1 MRGIRKVESGK
12 ERKMVARDAGMGPV
26 SLISILAGTLVAFA
40 AFAILLAVVAGILAA
55 VGFDTADL
63 VSIDYQKVGIISA
76 IVTFLVLFVAYFFGG
91 YIAGRLARRA
101 GALNGGL
108 VFLLAILI
116 GVVVAVLV
124 ATQSDTQAIA
134 TNVRVVGVPT
144 SGEDYRP
151 LATIAGVAS
160 LLAMLGGAILGGVS
174 GERWHGK
181 LAARAMSPDVGPE
194 AAGRTQMV
202 EAEQR
207 REGTTAGRE
216 GTTAGG
222 PQRRPWAQDQPAQ
235 PAQPA
240 QATQPVPA
248 AHSAPPAEEPAHRG
262 PQDSSRWN
270 EAEARAWGTP
280 APVDHGTTDPAVD
293 DAGRTVATDDERP
306 GGVQA
311 SSRPRRDRPLRRGEG
326 RGR

>member
-1 MRGIRKVESGK
+1 MRGIGKVESGK
-12 ERKMVARDAGMGPV
+12 DRKMVARDAGMGSI

-181 LAARAMSPDVGPE
+181 LAARAMSPDVGTE

-207 REGTTAGRE
+207 REGTTAG
-216 GTTAGG
+216 GS
-222 PQRRPWAQDQPAQ
+222 QLRPWAQDQ

-248 AHSAPPAEEPAHRG
+248 AQPAPPAEEPAHSG

-293 DAGRTVATDDERP
+293 DAGGTVATDDERP

>member
-1 MRGIRKVESGK
+1 MRGFGKVESGK
-12 ERKMVARDAGMGPV
+12 DRKMVARDAGMGPI

-40 AFAILLAVVAGILAA
+40 AFAILLAIVAGILAA

-63 VSIDYQKVGIISA
+63 TSIDYQKVGIISA

-91 YIAGRLARRA
+91 YISGRLARRA

-108 VFLLAILI
+108 VFLMAILI
-116 GVVVAVLV
+116 GVVVAVVV
-124 ATQSDTQAIA
+124 ATQSDTEAIA
-134 TNVRVVGVPT
+134 NQVRVVGVPT
-144 SGEDYRP
+144 SGADYRP

-202 EAEQR
+202 EAQER
-207 REGTTAGRE
+207 RNER
-216 GTTAGG
+216 G
-222 PQRRPWAQDQPAQ
+222 PQSRPWSGDQPAEPQ
-235 PAQPA
+235 PSQS
-240 QATQPVPA
+240 TQPVPA
-248 AHSAPPAEEPAHRG
+248 VAQAPSPASDQATVQP
-262 PQDSSRWN
+262 SSSGWN
-270 EAEARAWGTP
+270 ETEVRAWGAP
-280 APVDHGTTDPAVD
+280 LPVDHGGADQTVD
-293 DAGRTVATDDERP
+293 DDGGAVATDERP
-306 GGVQA
+306 DQGPG

-326 RGR
+326 RAR